1 LEIDVK
7 QDVVLDA
14 RQLVA
19 PESTGVV
26 PLLTYSISGQ
36 PIQALKPYLTEI
48 LTAILAFCGRLSPLA
63 SAPSLSNFSRELEMM
78 KTVNFPEEKDFVFAL
93 EETPLF
99 RSNGLMLRL
108 MNCLFMHLLKK
119 DNESLERFF
128 KCRKQ

>member
-1 LEIDVK
+1 
-7 QDVVLDA
+7 
-14 RQLVA
+14 
-19 PESTGVV
+19 
-26 PLLTYSISGQ
+26 
-36 PIQALKPYLTEI
+36 
-48 LTAILAFCGRLSPLA
+48 
-63 SAPSLSNFSRELEMM
+63 MM